1 MSSKRVAHFNDE
13 IENDDEIENV
23 KIEDCFDLNDII
35 NNETTYDILRNDHY
49 FTYLSKMENEKI
61 DLYTSWKNSSKC
73 EHFLDNDEFDLDGND
88 FVELIYN
95 HIRKDYNPQ
104 LFYDNIELA
113 KPLLEEETVKPIV
126 KKEKIII
133 NNKVTTKKFDWST
146 KTYK

>member
-13 IENDDEIENV
+13 IENDDEIENI

-35 NNETTYDILRNDHY
+35 NNETTYDTLRNDHY
-49 FTYLSKMENEKI
+49 FTYLSKMENQII
-61 DLYTSWKNSSKC
+61 DLYTYWKNSSKC
-73 EHFLDNDEFDLDGND
+73 QHFLDNDEFDLDGND

-95 HIRKDYNPQ
+95 HILKDYNPQ

-113 KPLLEEETVKPIV
+113 KPLFEEKTVKPIV

>member
-13 IENDDEIENV
+13 IEYDDEIENV

-49 FTYLSKMENEKI
+49 FTYLSKMENQII
-61 DLYTSWKNSSKC
+61 DLYTYWKNSSKC
-73 EHFLDNDEFDLDGND
+73 QHFLDNDEFDLDGND

>member
-49 FTYLSKMENEKI
+49 FTYLSKMENQII
-61 DLYTSWKNSSKC
+61 DLYTYWKNSSKC
-73 EHFLDNDEFDLDGND
+73 QHFLDNDEFDLDGND

>member
-13 IENDDEIENV
+13 IEYDDEIENV

-49 FTYLSKMENEKI
+49 FTYLSKMENQII
-61 DLYTSWKNSSKC
+61 DLYTYWKNSSKC
-73 EHFLDNDEFDLDGND
+73 QHFLDNDEFDLDGND

-133 NNKVTTKKFDWST
+133 NNKITTKKFDWST